1 MNSELQTILIFE
13 PLSGGHRAN
22 FIRWLTAATS
32 EYTGC
37 RFVFFTADDVDE
49 LTARRLATAG
59 RWKKQYVLYQLFRQ
73 ACRKYKP
80 DQALVLELTHLEL
93 PLALFGS
100 PVPLSAILF
109 VQYPERFKNWK
120 LLSAD
125 GSGFSRYWKN
135 LWVQAQPVSKH
146 WKTRLLLWRAPVK
159 NLFLLNGENSCDFL
173 TQHFGSRTRFIPVS
187 DPAPE
192 IDADPE
198 FAYNTPAGKCICLFF
213 GAISRRKGADV
224 LLDVLERISPET
236 AQKNVFYFCGEPEPL
251 YREEFTAACERL
263 RSARPDIHLV
273 VENRFVPDGQMMAMF
288 EQADLVLMP
297 YTRPEYSSGI
307 LALAARAGT
316 PVLGPPNGLLGR
328 LIRENGLGVAAELT
342 PEAFE
347 RPVTMDEELCRKF
360 VARNTVENFSKPIL
374 DAVCHEA

>member
-1 MNSELQTILIFE
+1 MAAELCFELITVNSELQTILIFE

-59 RWKKQYVLYQLFRQ
+59 RWKKQHVLYQLFRQ

-80 DQALVLELTHLEL
+80 DQVLILELTHLEL
-93 PLALFGS
+93 PLVLFGS

-109 VQYPERFKNWK
+109 VQYPELPRGLKRF
-120 LLSAD
+120 
-125 GSGFSRYWKN
+125 
-135 LWVQAQPVSKH
+135 SKH
-146 WKTRLLLWRAPVK
+146 WKTRALLARVPVK
-159 NLFLLNGENSCDFL
+159 NLFLLNGENSCRFL
-173 TQHFGSRTRFIPVS
+173 TQHFGRRTRFIPVS

-192 IDADPE
+192 IDADPG
-198 FAYNTPAGKCICLFF
+198 FSFNTPAGKQICLFF
-213 GAISRRKGADV
+213 GAISRRKGADI
-224 LLDVLERISPET
+224 LLDALERISPET